1 MCKLSVRLQGLAS
14 ARGVDNTNIG
24 RIVLKFGQHKVL
36 NFPDYQTIL
45 WLYSLCS
52 QTFRSV
58 PRILVETAGNTKV

>member
-45 WLYSLCS
+45 
-52 QTFRSV
+52 
-58 PRILVETAGNTKV
+58 